1 MNKIE
6 FMRLW
11 DLYKGLLTATQREIT
26 DLYFNL
32 DLTVSEIAAEK
43 NISRQ
48 GVSEC
53 LKTCKKQLEEYE
65 EKLGFS
71 RTLTEISLATSF
83 MRMDVALWTQLLLS
97 SHPYLKEEA
106 DNLVNIL
113 DNDYSEQVRAELN
126 KPQTK
131 RAAKKTEDIKDDIA
145 SGKVKVET
153 LK

>member
-32 DLTVSEIAAEK
+32 DLTVSEIAVEK

-53 LKTCKKQLEEYE
+53 LRTCKKQLEEYE

-71 RTLTEISLATSF
+71 RTLTELSLATSF
-83 MRMDVALWTQLLLS
+83 MRTDAALWTQLLLS
-97 SHPYLKEEA
+97 SHPELKEKA
-106 DNLVNIL
+106 DNLINIL
-113 DNDYSEQVRAELN
+113 DNDYSEQVRAELE

-131 RAAKKTEDIKDDIA
+131 SAAKKAEDIKEDIA